1 MKLLNCRH
9 TTREVLGWTHLGEMD
24 EDVTQRVE
32 ECVEEDWTHQSL
44 NIFLVE
50 VWQIMVLAIV
60 DGLAEV
66 LGEGWQRCG
75 GMAQVSS
82 YGQ

>member
-1 MKLLNCRH
+1 
-9 TTREVLGWTHLGEMD
+9 MD

-66 LGEGWQRCG
+66 LGEGG
-75 GMAQVSS
+75 GMYGSPKSS
-82 YGQ
+82 EPFQHFPGSFANLPDDADRLRSP